1 MRNLKDLKFTSIR
14 NACKE
19 VGVSYLTKT
28 ASSAKLVH
36 SVKVSDVITTGLYLA
51 PAYQYGK
58 LNSCSHR
65 TKECEQA
72 CLVGSGRARME
83 LVTGSRMIRDCREV
97 KTRLFYE
104 NTNYFMQWLIAEIIR
119 DKAKVEKQGHFYAVR
134 LNCTSDIDWANV
146 LVNGQN
152 IFEIFPDVQFY
163 DYSKNPSKF
172 IDIAKN
178 YHLTFSYTGKNASK
192 ANELLNKGF
201 NVAVVFNTK
210 ANKPLPETFAG
221 IKVVDG
227 DLTDYRV
234 TDGSGVI
241 VGLRFKMLLR
251 EASEIALKSI
261 FVVDENNPNASALA
275 MSKAKVLE
283 MV

>member
-36 SVKVSDVITTGLYLA
+36 SVKVSDVVTTGLYLA

-58 LNSCSHR
+58 LNSCTHR

-72 CLVGSGRARME
+72 CLYNSGRARIE
-83 LVTGSRMIRDCREV
+83 IDSNKSMIKDCREV

-104 NTNYFMQWLIAEIIR
+104 NTGYFMQWLIAEIIR

-146 LVNGQN
+146 LVNGLN

-221 IKVVDG
+221 IKVVNG
-227 DLTDYRV
+227 DLTDYRP

-241 VGLRFKMLLR
+241 VGLRFKMLVTD
-251 EASEIALKSI
+251 ASEIALKSI
-261 FVVDENNPNASALA
+261 FVVDENNPNTSALA

>member
-28 ASSAKLVH
+28 AASAKLVH

-58 LNSCSHR
+58 LNSCSYR

-72 CLVGSGRARME
+72 CLHNSGRTRIE
-83 LVTGSRMIRDCREV
+83 TDSNRTMIKDCREI

-119 DKAKVEKQGHFYAVR
+119 DKAKVEKQGYFYAVR

-146 LVNGQN
+146 LVDGQN

-163 DYSKNPSKF
+163 DYTKNPSKF
-172 IDIAKN
+172 NAIAKN
-178 YHLTFSYTGKNASK
+178 YHLTFSYTGRNASK

-201 NVAVVFNTK
+201 NVAVVFSTK

-227 DLTDYRV
+227 DLTDYRP

-241 VGLRFKMLLR
+241 VGLRFKMLVKD
-251 EASEIALKSI
+251 ASEIALKSI

-275 MSKAKVLE
+275 KANVQVLE
-283 MV
+283 FV